1 MARKPSAVLTAAEK
15 KELVKAA
22 KVELKAAKAAATE
35 LSKRVKEVAK
45 ARKEVV
51 KQWAAED
58 KAFDKEA
65 LVAAKNVVALEEKV
79 AGLSA

>member
-22 KVELKAAKAAATE
+22 KVELREAKAAATD
-35 LSKRVKEVAK
+35 LGKRVKEVTK

-51 KQWAAED
+51 KQWTVED

-65 LVAAKNVVALEEKV
+65 VAAAKNIAALEEKV
-79 AGLSA
+79 ASLAA

>member
-22 KVELKAAKAAATE
+22 KVELREAKAAATE
-35 LSKRVKEVAK
+35 LGKRVKEVTK

-58 KAFDKEA
+58 KTFDKEA
-65 LVAAKNVVALEEKV
+65 VAAAKNIAALEEKV

>member
-35 LSKRVKEVAK
+35 LGKRVKEVTK

-51 KQWAAED
+51 KQWAADD
-58 KAFDKEA
+58 KVFDKEA
-65 LVAAKNVVALEEKV
+65 VVAAKNIAALEEKV

>member
-15 KELVKAA
+15 KDLLRAA
-22 KVELKAAKAAATE
+22 KVELREAKATAGEIA
-35 LSKRVKEVAK
+35 KRVKEVAK

-58 KAFDKEA
+58 KAFDKA
-65 LVAAKNVVALEEKV
+65 FVAAAKNIAALEEKV

>member
-15 KELVKAA
+15 KELGKAA
-22 KVELKAAKAAATE
+22 KVELREAKAAATE
-35 LSKRVKEVAK
+35 LGKRVKEVAK

-65 LVAAKNVVALEEKV
+65 VVAAKNIAALEEKV

>member
-22 KVELKAAKAAATE
+22 KVELREAKAAATE
-35 LSKRVKEVAK
+35 LGKRVKEVTK

-58 KAFDKEA
+58 KVFDKEA
-65 LVAAKNVVALEEKV
+65 VAAAKNIAALEEKV

>member
-15 KELVKAA
+15 KELIKAT
-22 KVELKAAKAAATE
+22 KVELREAKATATE
-35 LSKRVKEVAK
+35 LAKRVKEVAK
-45 ARKEVV
+45 ARKEVA

-65 LVAAKNVVALEEKV
+65 VVAAKNIAALEEKV

>member
-22 KVELKAAKAAATE
+22 KVELREAKAAATE
-35 LSKRVKEVAK
+35 LGKRVKEVTK

-58 KAFDKEA
+58 KTFDKEA
-65 LVAAKNVVALEEKV
+65 VAAAKNIAAREAKV

>member
-15 KELVKAA
+15 KELVKAT
-22 KVELKAAKAAATE
+22 KVELREAKATATE
-35 LSKRVKEVAK
+35 LAKRVKEVAK
-45 ARKEVV
+45 TRKEVV

-65 LVAAKNVVALEEKV
+65 VVAAKNIAALEEKI

>member
-15 KELVKAA
+15 KDLVRAA
-22 KVELKAAKAAATE
+22 KVELREAKAAATE
-35 LSKRVKEVAK
+35 LGKRVKEVAK

-65 LVAAKNVVALEEKV
+65 VVAAKNIAALEEKI

>member
-22 KVELKAAKAAATE
+22 KVELREAKAVATE
-35 LSKRVKEVAK
+35 LGKRVKEVTK

-58 KAFDKEA
+58 KAFDKA
-65 LVAAKNVVALEEKV
+65 FDVSAKNIVALEEKIV
-79 AGLSA
+79 GLSA

>member
-22 KVELKAAKAAATE
+22 KVELREAKAAATE
-35 LSKRVKEVAK
+35 LGKRVKEVTK

-51 KQWAAED
+51 KQWAVED
-58 KAFDKEA
+58 KVFDKQA
-65 LVAAKNVVALEEKV
+65 VAAAKNIAALEEKV
-79 AGLSA
+79 AGLAA

>member
-15 KELVKAA
+15 KDLLRAA
-22 KVELKAAKAAATE
+22 KVELREAKAAAGE
-35 LSKRVKEVAK
+35 VAKRVKEVTQ
-45 ARKEVV
+45 ARQEIV
-51 KQWAAED
+51 KQWAVED

-65 LVAAKNVVALEEKV
+65 VVAAKNIAALEEKV

>member
-1 MARKPSAVLTAAEK
+1 MARKPSAVFTAAEK

-22 KVELKAAKAAATE
+22 KVELCEAKATATE
-35 LSKRVKEVAK
+35 LAKRVKEVAK
-45 ARKEVV
+45 ARKEVA

-65 LVAAKNVVALEEKV
+65 VVAAKNIAALEEKV

>member
-22 KVELKAAKAAATE
+22 KVELREAKAAATE
-35 LSKRVKEVAK
+35 LGKRVKEVTK

-65 LVAAKNVVALEEKV
+65 VTAAKNIAALEEKV

>member
-15 KELVKAA
+15 KDLLRAA
-22 KVELKAAKAAATE
+22 KVELREAKAAAGE
-35 LSKRVKEVAK
+35 VAKRVKEVAK

-65 LVAAKNVVALEEKV
+65 VVAAKNVAALEEKV
-79 AGLSA
+79 AGLTA

>member
-35 LSKRVKEVAK
+35 LGKRVKEVAK

-51 KQWAAED
+51 KQWTAED
-58 KAFDKEA
+58 KAINKAFD
-65 LVAAKNVVALEEKV
+65 VSAKNIVALEEKV